1 MFPSWGNCKSG
12 KFCYN
17 IEDFKLNL
25 INFHDYSRRGPMP
38 TTLENLKKRKPFLLL
53 LLAVV
58 FLGMPGCSRSSKE
71 DFLREATEQVEEK
84 NYRGAIVLLKNVLE
98 KDPDDSQA
106 RYLLADSYLQEGK
119 FEIAEKEFQKVGKN
133 PSFPELPL
141 KMAQLYNRIDRPR
154 QAIEQARKFLDV
166 RPESMEARQLLGE
179 AYVILNELDQAEEN
193 YREALRLSPDKGPLV
208 IGLADTLLRKQKIEE
223 AQTLLESLVLREPG
237 NANAHFYLGRLETVR
252 GNRDSALRHYRRV
265 NELDPEN
272 VPSLYTTGLLLL
284 EKGELTE
291 AENLARHLQEK
302 FPDLTRGYQLLG
314 FVNCAKGDFEEAVAQ
329 LQKVAEVNPDQLTS
343 YMLGMSYYK
352 LEQFEQAVNQF
363 QRVLD
368 LRPDAAQPRLILGVI
383 LLRQERVDDAIDAIQ
398 RVLRADGNNAL
409 AHSTMGS
416 AYLKKGLFD
425 QAVAEFDRAIELDPK
440 LLEAHYR
447 KGLFNESRGD
457 LAEAEDDIMAALAIA
472 PEVPDLRLLLARN
485 YLRQNKYSEAVR
497 TLKEGLT
504 GKESDAVIYNFLAA
518 AYFADKK
525 PEQGVASLQKA
536 KELKPSYLTPY
547 YNLAAFYVLQRD
559 YARSGQEYQAI
570 LARKPDEFKAMLFLA
585 LTSELKGEEKETDK
599 WYRLA
604 QQSGNPLGALAFANY
619 LQRAGK
625 ANEAVA
631 VLDELAA
638 KDPRNPDACAIKGKI
653 LLAAGQ
659 YERAIES
666 FTLLDRIA
674 PGRGSIFLAE
684 VYLRQGNAA
693 KAGEIAR
700 HLIDRS
706 PEMAAGYLALA
717 AVREKEGKSA
727 EAINLL
733 KGAIPQLAD
742 NIPLRMRLAGIY
754 EEKGDTAA
762 ALDIYRRLLQEDE
775 NFYPAIYA
783 IGAVHEKRGEKEQ
796 AIDFYRQTLI
806 RNPDFPPALNNLA
819 YAYAESAGR
828 QEEALE
834 MALRA
839 YRRQPENPFIL
850 DTLGYVFYR
859 NGRIEDACRVL
870 EKAAAMLPDAPTV
883 HYHLALAY
891 ERAGK
896 QDQSLRALRRALDHG
911 SFPEAAAARSL
922 FEKIAE
928 AKPTE
933 KL

>member
-1 MFPSWGNCKSG
+1 MYK
-12 KFCYN
+12 
-17 IEDFKLNL
+17 
-25 INFHDYSRRGPMP
+25 R
-38 TTLENLKKRKPFLLL
+38 LENSKKSKAIFLLFT
-53 LLAVV
+53 AFI
-58 FLGMPGCSRSSKE
+58 FLGMAGCSGSSRE
-71 DFLREATEQVEEK
+71 DLLKGATDQIKEK
-84 NYRGAIVLLKNVLE
+84 NYRGAIVLLKNALE
-98 KDPDDSQA
+98 KDSADSQA

-119 FEIAEKEFQKVGKN
+119 YEIAEKEFQKIAK
-133 PSFPELPL
+133 SDASPELPL
-141 KMAQLYNRIDRPR
+141 KLAQLYIRIDRPR
-154 QAIEQARKFLDV
+154 QAIEQARKYLDIH
-166 RPESMEARQLLGE
+166 PESMEARQLLGE
-179 AYVILNELDQAEEN
+179 AYVILGELDLAEEN

-208 IGLADTLLRKQKIEE
+208 IGLADILLRKRKIEE
-223 AQTLLESLVLREPG
+223 AQRLLEPLVLREPG
-237 NANAHFYLGRLETVR
+237 YANAHFYLGRLENMR
-252 GNRDSALRHYRRV
+252 GNRNGALEHYRRV

-284 EKGELTE
+284 EKSELAE
-291 AENLARHLQEK
+291 AEKIARHLREK
-302 FPDLTRGYQLLG
+302 FPELTRGYQLLG
-314 FVNCAKGDFEEAVAQ
+314 FVECVKGNFGEAVAQ

-383 LLRQERVDDAIDAIQ
+383 LLRQDRIDDAIETIQ
-398 RVLRADGNNAL
+398 RVLLADEKNAL

-425 QAVAEFDRAIELDPK
+425 QAVTEFDRAIELDPK
-440 LLEAHYR
+440 LIEAHYR

-457 LAEAEDDIMAALAIA
+457 LAEAEEDIMAALAIA

-485 YLRQNKYSEAVR
+485 YLRQNKNSDAIR
-497 TLKEGLT
+497 TLQEGLT

-518 AYFADKK
+518 AYFADKQ
-525 PEQGVASLQKA
+525 PEQGVASLKKA

-559 YARSGQEYQAI
+559 YAKSGQEYQAI
-570 LARKPDEFKAMLFLA
+570 LARKPDEFKALLFLA
-585 LTSELKGEEKETDK
+585 LTSELTGEEKETDK
-599 WYRLA
+599 WYRMA

-619 LQRAGK
+619 LQRTGK
-625 ANEAVA
+625 ASEAVA

-659 YERAIES
+659 YEKAIES

-684 VYLRQGNAA
+684 TFLRQGNAA
-693 KAGEIAR
+693 KAGEIS
-700 HLIDRS
+700 LQLVERS
-706 PEMAAGYLALA
+706 PKQVAGYLALA
-717 AVREKEGKSA
+717 AVREKEGKRA

-733 KGAIPQLAD
+733 KGAIAQLKD
-742 NIPLRMRLAGIY
+742 NVPLRMRLAEIY
-754 EEKGDTAA
+754 EGNGETAA

-783 IGAVHEKRGEKEQ
+783 IGAVHEKKGEKKQ
-796 AIDFYRQTLI
+796 AIDFYRQTLN

-839 YRRQPENPFIL
+839 YRRQPENPAIL

-859 NGRIEDACRVL
+859 NGRVEDACRVL
-870 EKAAAMLPDAPTV
+870 EKAAVMLPDAPTV

-896 QDQSLRALRRALDHG
+896 QELSIRALRQAIG
-911 SFPEAAAARSL
+911 QGTFPEAAAAKNLLER
-922 FEKIAE
+922 IAE
-928 AKPTE
+928 VKPTG